1 MIDTTVTNNTMTI
14 ASQPASQPAEGKA
27 MFKAAPLPFVGQK
40 RQFLNHFKQV
50 LNDNI
55 PGDGEGWTIIDAFG
69 GSGLLSHTAKALKP
83 KARVIYNDFDG
94 YAEQL
99 NHIDAI
105 NALRKKLLT
114 IIGDYPKNKRIDA
127 TLKQQLINAIQ
138 DFKGFK
144 SVRVLSSWLLFSNN
158 QVATWEEF
166 FKEYF
171 WNSIRQSDY
180 PSAVGYLDEL
190 EVVNESFHTL
200 LPKHQDNPKALF
212 VLDPPYLC
220 TKQESYKQARYFD
233 LIDFLRLIN
242 LTRPPYIFF
251 SSTRSEFIRFIEYMV
266 EDKVD
271 NWQAFDNVERIAIKA
286 SANYSSRYE
295 DNLVFKF

>member
-1 MIDTTVTNNTMTI
+1 MIDTTAT
-14 ASQPASQPAEGKA
+14 SQPAEGKA

-40 RQFLNHFKQV
+40 RQFLKYLKQV

-99 NHIDAI
+99 SHIDDI

-127 TLKQQLINAIQ
+127 MLKQQLINAIQ
-138 DFKGFK
+138 AFKGFK

-180 PSAVGYLDEL
+180 PSADGYLDGL

-220 TKQESYKQARYFD
+220 TKQESYRQARYFD

-242 LTRPPYIFF
+242 ITRPPYIFF
-251 SSTRSEFIRFIEYMV
+251 SSTKSEFIRFIEYMV

-295 DNLVFKF
+295 DNLGYKF